1 MANIQGH
8 QTATQCKD
16 HRLAL
21 PHPSILLATDSEVA
35 MGETADKELRIDN

>member
-1 MANIQGH
+1 MADTQSY

-21 PHPSILLATDSEVA
+21 PHPSILLATYSEVA
-35 MGETADKELRIDN
+35 VGETAYQELRIDN